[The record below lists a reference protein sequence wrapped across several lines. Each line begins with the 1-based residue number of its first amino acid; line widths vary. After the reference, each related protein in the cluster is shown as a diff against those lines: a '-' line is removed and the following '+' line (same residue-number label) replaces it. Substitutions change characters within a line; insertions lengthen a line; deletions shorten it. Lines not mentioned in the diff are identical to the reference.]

1 MRLRVSS
8 AKSKIDDDNDLIM
21 KQGLCGGVIKPS
33 VTFFG
38 EKLGNE
44 VGRNLQRDL
53 VHADALIVMGTSL
66 SV

>member
-1 MRLRVSS
+1 MCHQQSQ
-8 AKSKIDDDNDLIM
+8 KTDDDNDLIM
-21 KQGLCGGVIKPS
+21 KQGLCGGVIKHG

-44 VGRNLQRDL
+44 VERNLQRDS